1 MGGWCAKAQNISS
14 SIFSTSVILI
24 VDLCLIKKAASKN
37 LWSSSEICLSAHKI
51 KWRLSAPRCPVTWTF
66 FLLSLLALFVQIRW
80 KTRSEILQFYWEFHK
95 MTFICYFDFIWNI
108 FCFYAL
114 KRSLSYKEK
123 CVQKKP
129 DILCGAY
136 IVKIIKLYIIW
147 WIKKSN
153 LYMFLKIRLNLKG
166 FSGIIRIA
174 RSQSNL
180 FATFSNNPCE

>member
-1 MGGWCAKAQNISS
+1 MGCWCAKAQNISS

-51 KWRLSAPRCPVTWTF
+51 KRRLSAPRCPVTWTF
-66 FLLSLLALFVQIRW
+66 F
-80 KTRSEILQFYWEFHK
+80 FYSVYKRCSSKFGEKHDQKFFNFIDKFHK

-123 CVQKKP
+123 CVKKT
-129 DILCGAY
+129 DILCEAY

-147 WIKKSN
+147 CIKKSN